1 MTYRLHHRNAMGRND
16 NPGSNVK
23 NTCDFMFASGG
34 MIGGPSSTGVFSN
47 VIEGGASYTETEGG
61 CDYNAAFVAA
71 IASVVEEA
79 DPAPSDAVNVLTD
92 RSYSVYP
99 TTFDDYFIID
109 MIERAN
115 SEKITAELFNM
126 EGELV
131 YRTDLSGK
139 ISEIIKTPDFASGI
153 YVLKIS
159 DDNYS
164 ASYKLIKK

>member
-1 MTYRLHHRNAMGRND
+1 
-16 NPGSNVK
+16 
-23 NTCDFMFASGG
+23 
-34 MIGGPSSTGVFSN
+34 
-47 VIEGGASYTETEGG
+47 
-61 CDYNAAFVAA
+61 
-71 IASVVEEA
+71 
-79 DPAPSDAVNVLTD
+79 
-92 RSYSVYP
+92 
-99 TTFDDYFIID
+99 
-109 MIERAN
+109 
-115 SEKITAELFNM
+115 M